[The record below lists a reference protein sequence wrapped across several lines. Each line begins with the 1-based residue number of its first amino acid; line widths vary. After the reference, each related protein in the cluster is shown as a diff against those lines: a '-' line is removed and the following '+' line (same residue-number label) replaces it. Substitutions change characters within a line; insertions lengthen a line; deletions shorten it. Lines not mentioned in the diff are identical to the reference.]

1 MLIELY
7 IFAFAII
14 SYGFLITF
22 AIIGFN
28 KLNRTI
34 PLSKSSSP
42 SFISIVAS
50 AKNEEQ
56 TIQEFIYQ
64 IVKQDFPKTHFE
76 LIIVD
81 DCSDDKTYELA
92 KETLE
97 KSGLQYQLIKQD
109 IHFGKKKNLA
119 LAIKKSKGDI
129 IVTTDADVIY
139 RHPNWLQSISSYF
152 YALSP
157 NMLVMPVDFRSEPS
171 FLATF
176 QITENI
182 ALTGVTAGYTGLQK
196 PFMCNGAN
204 LALKKNIYEL
214 VDGYHSH
221 LHLSSGEDV
230 FILESFKKINPKLVQ
245 YVLSRELIVKTSTV
259 NNLKDLISQR
269 VRWASKTKENRS
281 LLNTFFAFI
290 VLISNLIFLALL
302 VAAFKKSVILPFLSI
317 FALAK
322 FVFDFLLLFLAS
334 DFLGRLKYIWWL
346 IPFECIYWIYALYI
360 GIVSLFYKP
369 SWKGKKIK

>member
-1 MLIELY
+1 
-7 IFAFAII
+7 
-14 SYGFLITF
+14 
-22 AIIGFN
+22 
-28 KLNRTI
+28 
-34 PLSKSSSP
+34 
-42 SFISIVAS
+42 
-50 AKNEEQ
+50 
-56 TIQEFIYQ
+56 
-64 IVKQDFPKTHFE
+64 
-76 LIIVD
+76 
-81 DCSDDKTYELA
+81 
-92 KETLE
+92 
-97 KSGLQYQLIKQD
+97 
-109 IHFGKKKNLA
+109 
-119 LAIKKSKGDI
+119 
-129 IVTTDADVIY
+129 
-139 RHPNWLQSISSYF
+139 
-152 YALSP
+152 
-157 NMLVMPVDFRSEPS
+157 
-171 FLATF
+171 
-176 QITENI
+176 
-182 ALTGVTAGYTGLQK
+182 
-196 PFMCNGAN
+196 
-204 LALKKNIYEL
+204 
-214 VDGYHSH
+214 
-221 LHLSSGEDV
+221 LSSGEDV